1 MERNFSALK
10 HRMKTDD
17 MTRHGTIMVVFTLVA
32 SSFVYIYQLAMGM
45 LLTPA
50 QYGTL
55 LSLLSLFA
63 IISVFSQTIQ
73 TSVTK
78 FTSRFKVQNR
88 MGEIKYLWKFSLK
101 RTLLLGLAMF
111 LVLALLS
118 PLISGFL
125 HIDNN
130 WYFILLFSSLILYF
144 TIPAN
149 LGVLQGL
156 QRFLPLGF
164 SHALLNFLRLAIG
177 VLLVYLG
184 FGVYGAVLCIPLAI
198 LIGFIV
204 SLSFLRDVARG
215 KNEKVEVTGLFTY
228 AGLALLAI
236 FAFSM
241 LTNVDVVLAKHYLS
255 PANAGNYSAISVLGR
270 IVLLAPM
277 GVAAAMFPKTSD
289 LFETGRA
296 HRPLLRKAMSFTVLI
311 VGAVVIVYWLFP
323 DFIVNLLFGGK
334 YPLATPYLFK
344 YGLAMALFAISFLL
358 MSYLLSLNQ
367 TKVALPF
374 LGAMLLELVLIAFF
388 HSSIAQ
394 LVDIMLACS
403 IACLALVL
411 PFYLK
416 IRRASYEHYG

>member
-1 MERNFSALK
+1 MEKNITALK
-10 HRMKTDD
+10 QRMKTDD

-32 SSFVYIYQLAMGM
+32 MSFVYIYQLAMGM

-73 TSVTK
+73 TSISK
-78 FTSRFKVQNR
+78 FTSKFKVQNR
-88 MGEIKYLWKFSLK
+88 PGGIKYLWKFSLK
-101 RTLLLGLAMF
+101 RTLLLGSAMF
-111 LVLALLS
+111 LVLAMLS

-125 HIDNN
+125 NIDND
-130 WYFILLFSSLILYF
+130 WYFILLFSALLLYF
-144 TIPAN
+144 TVPAN

-156 QRFLPLGF
+156 QRFVPLGF
-164 SHALLNFLRLAIG
+164 SHALINFLRLSIG

-184 FGVYGAVLCIPLAI
+184 FGLYGALLGIPLAI

-215 KNEKVEVTGLFTY
+215 KNEKVEVRGLFTY
-228 AGLALLAI
+228 AGSALLAI
-236 FAFSM
+236 FAFSV
-241 LTNVDVVLAKHYLS
+241 LTNIDVVLAKHYLS
-255 PANAGNYSAISVLGR
+255 PENAGNYSAISVLGR

-277 GVAAAMFPKTSD
+277 GVAVAMFPKTSD

-296 HRPLLRKAMSFTVLI
+296 HRPLLLKAMSFTILL

-334 YPLATPYLFK
+334 YPFAIPYLFK
-344 YGLAMALFAISFLL
+344 YGLAMGLFAISFLL
-358 MSYLLSLNQ
+358 LNYFLSLNQ

-374 LGAMLLELVLIAFF
+374 LGAMILELVLIAFF

-394 LVDIMLACS
+394 LVDIMLISS

-416 IRRASYEHYG
+416 LGRGSYEH